1 MPDQVLG
8 ARDVAG
14 LARRDLDED
23 WSALGIDE
31 SVEPGGEPGSGTT
44 QTSID
49 TPFLPFAPCWG
60 TRTTEV
66 SIIWTWPS

>member
-14 LARRDLDED
+14 LACRELDED
-23 WSALGIDE
+23 RSALGIDE
-31 SVEPGGEPGSGTT
+31 GVELGGEAASGTT

-49 TPFLPFAPCWG
+49 TPLFAVAPCWWCCDPG
-60 TRTTEV
+60 L
-66 SIIWTWPS
+66 SSG